1 MELVKMSILSE
12 ITSLLC
18 NECHSDYSCLDYND
32 NDI

>member
-1 MELVKMSILSE
+1 MSIWNWE

-18 NECHSDYSCLDYND
+18 NDVTVISDYSCLDYND